1 MAVSISEDILMK
13 NKIENLEKRI
23 QYLEDVISKTN
34 GKKSRNDRWEELL
47 NVVRIQNK
55 RSKVQA

>member
-1 MAVSISEDILMK
+1 MAVPKREDILMK

>member
-1 MAVSISEDILMK
+1 MK

-55 RSKVQA
+55 RNKVQA

>member
-1 MAVSISEDILMK
+1 MK

-34 GKKSRNDRWEELL
+34 KKSRNDRWEELL

-55 RSKVQA
+55 RNKVQA

>member
-1 MAVSISEDILMK
+1 MAVSIRENMLMK

-55 RSKVQA
+55 RNKVQA

>member
-1 MAVSISEDILMK
+1 MAVPIREDILMK

-55 RSKVQA
+55 RNKVQA

>member
-1 MAVSISEDILMK
+1 MAVPKREDILMK

-55 RSKVQA
+55 RNKVQA

>member
-55 RSKVQA
+55 RNKVQA

>member
-1 MAVSISEDILMK
+1 MAVPKREDILMK

-23 QYLEDVISKTN
+23 QYLEDVIIKTN

-55 RSKVQA
+55 RNKVQA

>member
-23 QYLEDVISKTN
+23 QYLEDVIIKTN

>member
-1 MAVSISEDILMK
+1 MAVSIRENMLMK

-34 GKKSRNDRWEELL
+34 KKSRNDRWEELL

-55 RSKVQA
+55 RNKVQA

>member
-1 MAVSISEDILMK
+1 MAVPKKEDILMK